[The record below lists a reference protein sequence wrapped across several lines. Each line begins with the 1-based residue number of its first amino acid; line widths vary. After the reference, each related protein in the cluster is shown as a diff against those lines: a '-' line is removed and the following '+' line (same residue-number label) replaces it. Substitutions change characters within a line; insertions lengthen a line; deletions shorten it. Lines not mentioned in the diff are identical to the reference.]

1 MIRFFF
7 DLCQLLEFLMVFQP
21 FFGETNWNNCF
32 QSLHTFVSSLV
43 RLCIEFVTLCLRCFP
58 EGQGRSNLC
67 FLWFLC
73 ASLGETAGVRGGF
86 CRGNWN
92 SAGGRNNLGVR
103 PNILGRTPKYLRSVG
118 LIPFFV
124 FTISKVLIV
133 VHLQRY
139 EKVSRIQNIFRFI
152 FILRLGNKI
161 NVFLC
166 LFLNFS

>member
-1 MIRFFF
+1 MRFFF

-21 FFGETNWNNCF
+21 FLGETNWNNCF

-86 CRGNWN
+86 CRGTREFLP
-92 SAGGRNNLGVR
+92 GKLELRGRQKQFGR
-103 PNILGRTPKYLRSVG
+103 PPQYLRSDAQISSVG
-118 LIPFFV
+118 RANPFFRFYYLKSV
-124 FTISKVLIV
+124 DSGSFAKV
-133 VHLQRY
+133 
-139 EKVSRIQNIFRFI
+139 
-152 FILRLGNKI
+152 
-161 NVFLC
+161 
-166 LFLNFS
+166 